1 VVDELPKGLLDKVLK
16 RELRELAVTLAA
28 PVISPAEGQR

>member
-16 RELRELAVTLAA
+16 RELRELAVRLAV
-28 PVISPAEGQR
+28 PVNAPAERRR